1 MRTKRIA
8 EAGLLAALALILGWI
23 DSMIPLSSA
32 LPGLK
37 LGLANLA
44 VVIALYRLDIR
55 HAAAVALVKVLLSS
69 LLFGSVSGL
78 MYSASGAMVSLGVM
92 VLVKKLPSVSTVGS
106 SAAGGAAHI
115 SAQFVVAALL
125 TSTPALLRMLPPLLA
140 VGTVTGSLLGIA
152 ALAVMK
158 RMPEIPPL
166 PSSIRKGSNS
176 NEKN

>member
-55 HAAAVALVKVLLSS
+55 YAAAVASVKVLLSS

-78 MYSASGAMVSLGVM
+78 MYSAAGALVSLVVM
-92 VLVKKLPSVSTVGS
+92 ILIKRLPSVSAIGA

-115 SAQFVVAALL
+115 AAQFVVAALL

-140 VGTVTGSLLGIA
+140 VGTITGSLLGIT

-158 RMPEIPPL
+158 RMPVTSPSL
-166 PSSIRKGSNS
+166 SSIRKGSVS